1 VVYNHKRHG
10 EFDLGGRK
18 FFFHRKPKFPKSLS
32 PEFLLVDL
40 VNNLDSLAEDQAMVL
55 AKAKEKAVTLDPAKL
70 TRAVSAYGGVR
81 AKKVFSSI
89 RRG

>member
-1 VVYNHKRHG
+1 
-10 EFDLGGRK
+10 
-18 FFFHRKPKFPKSLS
+18 
-32 PEFLLVDL
+32 LVDL

-55 AKAKEKAVTLDPAKL
+55 AKAKEKAATLDPAKL
-70 TRAVSAYGGVR
+70 TRAVSAYGGVK